1 MNYNRAA
8 MTINSLLFDFDGL
21 ILDTETAIIKVWE
34 TIYSEHGYK
43 YPLDLGLQIVGGWGA
58 SKFDEADH
66 LHRLANGSLS
76 VDALHQQFHEECNQY
91 LLGQP
96 VRDGVLEYLME
107 AKRMNLRLAIASS
120 SRHAW
125 VEPHLTRLGLIHYFD
140 KIICGD
146 DVPAGRTK
154 PNPDVFL
161 KALDVLGITA
171 AEAIV
176 FEDSPN
182 GVKAART
189 AGIYVVAVPNPT
201 TSLMKIEG
209 ADLTIRSMASISLH
223 DLLKQA
229 AR

>member
-1 MNYNRAA
+1 M
-8 MTINSLLFDFDGL
+8 
-21 ILDTETAIIKVWE
+21 
-34 TIYSEHGYK
+34 
-43 YPLDLGLQIVGGWGA
+43 
-58 SKFDEADH
+58 
-66 LHRLANGSLS
+66 
-76 VDALHQQFHEECNQY
+76 
-91 LLGQP
+91 
-96 VRDGVLEYLME
+96 
-107 AKRMNLRLAIASS
+107 
-120 SRHAW
+120 
-125 VEPHLTRLGLIHYFD
+125 
-140 KIICGD
+140 
-146 DVPAGRTK
+146 PAGRTK